1 MLSGVKRAL
10 FAVSAASMIFGAS
23 AAMADDGEKTYI
35 IACDAAYAPFSWEQ
49 DGKYVG
55 IDVEVLDAVA
65 KASGFSYELKPMNF
79 EGVIP
84 GLISGQLDGA
94 IAGMNINE
102 ERRKILDFSDGYF
115 DSGLS
120 VIVKEDSKI
129 NTVED
134 LKGTRAAVKKGTTG
148 ALFVESIAD
157 EDNIT
162 AQYYT
167 SSPETM
173 MAVKNGYADFLCED
187 YPVIAYQIKI
197 GVQKGLRIAIPR
209 VSGTPQYG
217 FGVKKGTHAELIKM
231 FNDGLK
237 TIKENGTYDKIV
249 GQYL

>member
-1 MLSGVKRAL
+1 MKVSFKKLCLLAGAATL
-10 FAVSAASMIFGAS
+10 FSSVSCAQAQES
-23 AAMADDGEKTYI
+23 DGTYV

-49 DGKYVG
+49 DGHYVG

-65 KASGFSYELKPMNF
+65 KAADFKYELKPMNF
-79 EGVIP
+79 DGVIP

-120 VIVKEDSKI
+120 VIVKEDSSIQKI
-129 NTVED
+129 DD
-134 LKGTRAAVKKGTTG
+134 LKNTKAAVKKGTTG

-157 EDNIT
+157 ECNVT

-173 MAVKNGYADFLCED
+173 LAVKNGYADFLCED

-197 GVQKGLRIAIPR
+197 GVQKGLRIAIDR
-209 VSGTPQYG
+209 VAGTPQYG
-217 FGVKKGTHAELIKM
+217 FGVKKGTHEELLQK
-231 FNDGLK
+231 FNAGLK